1 MLNMED
7 AQLLESVGQWY
18 IADRNPMW
26 VRRNLLIV
34 LGNIGSAEDE
44 DVRNAIQQFCSH
56 AEPMLRAHA
65 LWSAARL
72 GLHQFIP
79 QTDVDPIVV
88 EELRNLPE
96 VRVG

>member
-1 MLNMED
+1 MLNLED

-26 VRRNLLIV
+26 VRRDLLIV

-44 DVRNAIQQFCSH
+44 GVRNAIQYFCSH

-65 LWSAARL
+65 VWSAARL
-72 GLHQFIP
+72 GLHEFIP
-79 QTDVDPIVV
+79 QTDEDPAVV

>member
-1 MLNMED
+1 MLSMED

-34 LGNIGSAEDE
+34 LGNIGNADDE
-44 DVRNAIQQFCSH
+44 GVRDAIQQFCSH
-56 AEPMLRAHA
+56 SEPMLRAHA
-65 LWSAARL
+65 MWSAARL

-79 QTDVDPIVV
+79 QTDEDPVVV

-96 VRVG
+96 VRVS

>member
-79 QTDVDPIVV
+79 QTDEDPIVV

-96 VRVG
+96 VRIG

>member
-1 MLNMED
+1 MLNMDD
-7 AQLLESVGQWY
+7 AQILESVGQWY

-56 AEPMLRAHA
+56 TEPMLRAHA